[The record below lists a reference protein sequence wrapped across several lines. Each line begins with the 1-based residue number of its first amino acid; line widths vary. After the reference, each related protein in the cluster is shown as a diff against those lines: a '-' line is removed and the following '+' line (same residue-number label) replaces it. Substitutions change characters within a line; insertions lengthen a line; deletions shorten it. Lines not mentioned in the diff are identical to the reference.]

1 MGAEPTS
8 VGELD
13 RVRIEETSVGADE
26 VELARSER
34 LFSVSGELA
43 DDFFLPRMDGFHVGT
58 GGGNFEAERGS
69 FLREMEHVSHVKERL
84 GRHTAAKDTETP
96 EVAGTV
102 DDGGAET
109 EGNGDAGGVEAG
121 AAAAEDEEIVRFHRV
136 GEAREAGRRS
146 RERGSFLAENFKRA
160 KESRAAPRTAM
171 IARAIDGMELGLLGG
186 IMVRCECWGLPQIK
200 IGEGKRRAMATSVI
214 GERLARSTKRRWAAL

>member
-26 VELARSER
+26 VELAGSER

-43 DDFFLPRMDGFHVGT
+43 DDFFLPRLDGFHVGA

-69 FLREMEHVSHVKERL
+69 FLREMEHVGHVKERL
-84 GRHTAAKDTETP
+84 GRHTAAKDTETA

-121 AAAAEDEEIVRFHRV
+121 AAAAEDEKIVGLHRM
-136 GEAREAGRRS
+136 GEGREAGRWS
-146 RERGSFLAENFKRA
+146 R
-160 KESRAAPRTAM
+160 
-171 IARAIDGMELGLLGG
+171 D
-186 IMVRCECWGLPQIK
+186 
-200 IGEGKRRAMATSVI
+200 RR
-214 GERLARSTKRRWAAL
+214 